1 MFVLFVP
8 LVVIVSF
15 IIHNNNGRWTVSK
28 VRIVIRIRR
37 SDTDP
42 DPTIFLI
49 ADPDPGFDDLK
60 FKKIYSWN
68 LVFIFLIKNCNLLIL
83 RSP

>member
-1 MFVLFVP
+1 MFVLFEP

-15 IIHNNNGRWTVSK
+15 IIHNSNGRWTVSK

-42 DPTIFLI
+42 DPKKFLI

-60 FKKIYSWN
+60 FKKNCSWN
-68 LVFIFLIKNCNLLIL
+68 LVFIFLIKNLLIL
-83 RSP
+83 RPP